1 MLPGERYEAING
13 FLIKGGVLC
22 AYFALQGLLM
32 VVGCEQFSGAIEA
45 DVMVTGEYEHVL
57 RLLVADS
64 TAVIG
69 LIIHL
74 NFNLK

>member
-1 MLPGERYEAING
+1 
-13 FLIKGGVLC
+13 
-22 AYFALQGLLM
+22 
-32 VVGCEQFSGAIEA
+32 
-45 DVMVTGEYEHVL
+45 MVTGEYEHVL